1 VGYAG
6 ELHPKVVSALDLPPR
21 TVAGELDVDVLV
33 AATGEALEARPLSTY
48 PVAHTDVALVVAES
62 VPAGDVEE
70 ALRQGAGGS
79 LESLVLFDVY
89 RGDQVGAGHKSL
101 AYRLSFRAADRTL
114 TTDEVSALRDEAVA
128 VAGRQTGA
136 VQR

>member
-6 ELHPKVVSALDLPPR
+6 ELHPKVVSALDLPAR

-70 ALRQGAGGS
+70 ALRQGAGDS

-89 RGDQVGAGHKSL
+89 RGDQVRAGHKSL